1 MASATLKSILTLV
14 NFAIRN
20 KMPGDPFME
29 NRDAIFHLLC
39 YTFIPHHCS
48 VSKVETETVAHHCF
62 DPSGETETVENVAYR
77 YHADV
82 IGPTFQGNSHVRLT
96 FELIPAAQRW
106 QFLATYFRN
115 PGASDIF
122 ELVKD
127 ESFIEDS
134 IVPTITLKLV
144 HKANARH
151 VKYFLKSGQK
161 ATASFYELYLSLPD
175 THGSPKTI
183 MDRNTQEWFTIRLDG
198 TPNNPR
204 ATLFQ
209 MDEYGLSQIATDLD
223 ELTVTDVSDNGLV
236 SLSTQKGKQFTLSAD
251 EAIAALPVLQVQ

>member
-1 MASATLKSILTLV
+1 MASATLKSILELV

-20 KMPGDPFME
+20 KMPGDPFMD
-29 NRDAIFHLLC
+29 NRDTIFHLLC
-39 YTFIPHHCS
+39 YTFLPHHCS
-48 VSKVETETVAHHCF
+48 VSKV
-62 DPSGETETVENVAYR
+62 ETETVENVAYR

-122 ELVKD
+122 ETVKD

-134 IVPTITLKLV
+134 IVPSITLKLV

-161 ATASFYELYLSLPD
+161 ANASFYELYLSLPGS
-175 THGSPKTI
+175 HGSPKTI

-198 TPNNPR
+198 NPNSPT

-209 MDEYGLSQIATDLD
+209 MGDYGLSQIASDMD
-223 ELTVTDVSDNGLV
+223 ELNVTEVSDDGLV
-236 SLSTQKGKQFTLSAD
+236 SLSTPYGKQFTLSAD

>member
-1 MASATLKSILTLV
+1 MPSTTIKSLLDLI

-20 KMPGDPFME
+20 KMPGDPFMD
-29 NRDAIFHLLC
+29 NRDSIFHLLC
-39 YTFIPHHCS
+39 YTFLSHHCS
-48 VSKVETETVAHHCF
+48 VSPVETETVAHHYTVS
-62 DPSGETETVENVAYR
+62 PVETETVENVAYR
-77 YHADV
+77 YHADI

-122 ELVKD
+122 ETVKD
-127 ESFIEDS
+127 ESFIEDAV
-134 IVPTITLKLV
+134 VPSITLKLV
-144 HKANARH
+144 HKANVRH

-161 ATASFYELYLSLPD
+161 ATASFYELYLSLQG

-183 MDRNTQEWFTIRLDG
+183 MDRNTQEWYTIRLDG
-198 TPNNPR
+198 TPNEPR

-209 MDEYGLSQIATDLD
+209 MDDYGLSQIASDLD
-223 ELTVTDVSDNGLV
+223 ELKVTDVSDTGLV
-236 SLSTQKGKQFTLSAD
+236 TLSTQEGKQFTLSAD
-251 EAIAALPVLQVQ
+251 EAIAALPILQIQ

>member
-1 MASATLKSILTLV
+1 MSATALKSLLDLI

-20 KMPGDPFME
+20 KMPGDPFMD
-29 NRDAIFHLLC
+29 NRDSIFHLLC
-39 YTFIPHHCS
+39 YTFLSHHCS
-48 VSKVETETVAHHCF
+48 VSPVETETVAHHYTVS
-62 DPSGETETVENVAYR
+62 PVETETVENVAYR

-106 QFLATYFRN
+106 QFNATYFKN

-122 ELVKD
+122 EVVKD
-127 ESFIEDS
+127 ESFIEDAT
-134 IVPTITLKLV
+134 VPRVTLNLV
-144 HKANARH
+144 HKANVRH

-161 ATASFYELYLSLPD
+161 VTASFYELYLSLPGA
-175 THGSPKTI
+175 HGSPKTI
-183 MDRNTQEWFTIRLDG
+183 MDRNSQEWLEIHLDG
-198 TPNNPR
+198 NPNDPR

-209 MDEYGLSQIATDLD
+209 MGDCIPSQVAYDLD
-223 ELTVTDVSDNGLV
+223 ELTVTDVSDTGLV
-236 SLSTQKGKQFTLSAD
+236 TLATHSGIHFTLSAD